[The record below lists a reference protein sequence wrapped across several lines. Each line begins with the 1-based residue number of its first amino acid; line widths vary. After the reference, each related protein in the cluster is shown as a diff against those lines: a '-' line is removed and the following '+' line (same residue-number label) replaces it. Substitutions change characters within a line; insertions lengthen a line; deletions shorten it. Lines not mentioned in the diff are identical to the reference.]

1 MKKTGVD
8 KDFVKT
14 RLIKAGHLVF
24 IFLFGLVTLLP
35 VTAQADDAVLRQA
48 ELLLNKRQPVQAVA
62 LLAEYEEELGE
73 QPNFSY
79 LYGLALFES
88 GKAEQAIPYLE
99 SATSADPLFAGVR
112 IELARAYYQVNR
124 LEDAQKQ
131 FEYLTTQ
138 NPPPTAR
145 RAIDEYLAAIDIKL
159 AQTRWRASW
168 RLAPT
173 TGWDTNANAATE
185 LNDFLGFT
193 LDQRSRQAESAFL
206 DVYGSGDFS
215 RSLGGGTSIR
225 LGAEMQGRHFPDA
238 SFADSLGIVGKAGI
252 TWSGTDE
259 SRSLRLR
266 TYRMNVD
273 DDFNNQGL
281 SLEGAWD
288 YNVSKMNRVGVFA
301 RVGVLRFDDE
311 FDNRDVDQLLMGL
324 SATSVLGASRRAML
338 TVSTLLGTDSP
349 RQEASRYGRDL
360 IGLRAYAAWRINAQ
374 FAGRAS
380 AGWQRYLY
388 DDAFFPEV
396 DASRRADRVVDGA
409 VSLVWK
415 AKPNLEAS
423 LGVSY
428 RDNHSNVD
436 LFTYDRWVL
445 SLGVSRGW

>member
-1 MKKTGVD
+1 M
-8 KDFVKT
+8 
-14 RLIKAGHLVF
+14 
-24 IFLFGLVTLLP
+24 TLLASG
-35 VTAQADDAVLRQA
+35 VARANDDVLRQA
-48 ELLLNKRQPVQAVA
+48 ELLLNNRQPVQAAA
-62 LLAEYEEELGE
+62 LLSDYEDRLGE
-73 QPNFSY
+73 QANFAY
-79 LYGLALFES
+79 LYGLALLES
-88 GKAEQAIPYLE
+88 GKAEAAIPYLE
-99 SATSADPLFAGVR
+99 IATSADPLFAGVR
-112 IELARAYYQVNR
+112 IELARAYYQVER
-124 LEDAQKQ
+124 FEDAQKQ

-145 RAIDEYLAAIDIKL
+145 RAIDEYLAAIDIRL
-159 AQTRWRASW
+159 AQSRWRSSW
-168 RLAPT
+168 RVAPT

-193 LDQRSRQAESAFL
+193 LDQRSRQAESVFL

-215 RSLGGGTSIR
+215 RSLGRGRSVR
-225 LGAEMQGRHFPDA
+225 LGGEIQGRHYPDA
-238 SFADSLGIVGKAGI
+238 SFADSLGFVGKAGM
-252 TWSGTDE
+252 TWSGQDE

-288 YNVSKMNRVGVFA
+288 YNVSKMNRVGMFA

-311 FDNRDVDQLLMGL
+311 FDNRDVDQLLIGL
-324 SATSVLGASRRAML
+324 SATSVLGATRRGML

-349 RQEASRYGRDL
+349 RQEDSRYGRDVMG
-360 IGLRAYAAWRINAQ
+360 IRGYAAWRINAS
-374 FAGRAS
+374 FAGRLS

-396 DASRRADRVVDGA
+396 DTSRRVDRVGDGS

-415 AKPNLEAS
+415 AMPKLEAT

-428 RDNHSNVD
+428 RNNLSNVD
-436 LFTYDRWVL
+436 LFTYDRWIL
-445 SLGVSRGW
+445 SLGFSRGW

>member
-1 MKKTGVD
+1 MVKPGSIITSAIVTG
-8 KDFVKT
+8 
-14 RLIKAGHLVF
+14 L
-24 IFLFGLVTLLP
+24 LFGLVLLAP
-35 VTAQADDAVLRQA
+35 VTVQADTAVLQQA
-48 ELLLNKRQPVQAVA
+48 ELLLNNRQPVQAAA
-62 LLAEYEEELGE
+62 LLADYEDKLGQ
-73 QPNFSY
+73 QPNFAY

-88 GKAEQAIPYLE
+88 DKAEEAIPYLE
-99 SATSADPLFAGVR
+99 IATKADPMFAGVR
-112 IELARAYYQVNR
+112 IELARAYYKVGR
-124 LEDAQKQ
+124 YTDAQKQ

-138 NPPPTAR
+138 NPPPTAQ

-159 AQTRWRASW
+159 AQSQWRANW
-168 RLAPT
+168 RVAPT

-193 LDQRSRQAESAFL
+193 LDQRSRQAESTFL
-206 DVYGSGDFS
+206 DIYGSGNFS
-215 RSLGGGTSIR
+215 RSLGGGRSIR
-225 LGAEMQGRHFPDA
+225 LGAELQGRHYPDA
-238 SFADSLGIVGKAGI
+238 SFADSLGIVGKAGM

-266 TYRMNVD
+266 SYRMNVD

-288 YNVSKMNRVGVFA
+288 YNVTKMNRVGMFA

-311 FDNRDVDQLLMGL
+311 FDNRDVDQLLVGI
-324 SATSVLGASRRAML
+324 SATSVLGAARRVML
-338 TVSTLLGTDSP
+338 TVSTILGTDSP
-349 RQEASRYGRDL
+349 KQDGSRYGRDVF
-360 IGLRAYAAWRINAQ
+360 GVRGYAAWRINAK

-396 DASRRADRVVDGA
+396 DTSRRADRVSDGA

-415 AKPNLEAS
+415 AMPNLEAT

-428 RDNHSNVD
+428 RDNRSNVD

-445 SLGVSRGW
+445 SLGFSRGW